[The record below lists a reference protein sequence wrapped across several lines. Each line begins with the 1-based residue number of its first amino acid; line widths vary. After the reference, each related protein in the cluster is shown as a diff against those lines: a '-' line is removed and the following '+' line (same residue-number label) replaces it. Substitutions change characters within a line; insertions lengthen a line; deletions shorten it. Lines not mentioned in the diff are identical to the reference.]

1 LSLLWTGR
9 RRRPT
14 AARVGIVLVLALVAG
29 CGSGGGSPGG
39 RAATAGGTAGGTT
52 STAAGTDAGGAG
64 AGACVR
70 NEQGTACLPIAA
82 EAARVDRATPG
93 FSAPTRI
100 TNPRFPVGELTQVLQ
115 LGHEAGKPLRIEVT
129 RLPRART
136 IEWDGRRVETV
147 ASQFIAYLGGRIGE
161 VAIDYFAQA
170 DDGSV
175 WYFGE
180 DVANYEHGTVAD
192 HDGTWL
198 AGKDGPPGMIMPSD
212 PQVGDVYRSENV
224 PGLVFE
230 QDTVRSTTATVDG
243 PRGPVQ
249 GAAMVEELLMDGTVE
264 HKAFAPGYG
273 EFQARAR
280 DELATVALALPI
292 DGAGSGPPAA
302 LAALA
307 DGARAAADAAAAGHW
322 PAATA
327 RVGAMTAAWKQAAG
341 SGVPEL
347 LARQM
352 TGALDALATAV
363 RGHDP
368 AGVRRAAPAAEQ
380 ASLDLQ
386 LRHRPPAEVD
396 LDRLDLWARRVLADS
411 AARDHG
417 AVAGDVATLQT
428 LWDRTAD
435 VAGPAAAG
443 RVEAALKPLATAA
456 AKQDTRAA
464 AAAVPALREALARV
478 AP

>member
-1 LSLLWTGR
+1 MTLRRTGR
-9 RRRPT
+9 ARRRT
-14 AARVGIVLVLALVAG
+14 AARVGVVLVLPLVAVG
-29 CGSGGGSPGG
+29 CGSGGGSSGG
-39 RAATAGGTAGGTT
+39 RAG
-52 STAAGTDAGGAG
+52 AGGAADTTASSAAEVTVGAAG
-64 AGACVR
+64 AGTCIR
-70 NEQGTACLPIAA
+70 NEQDTTCLPIAA
-82 EAARVDRATPG
+82 EATRVDRATPS

-100 TNPRFPVGELTQVLQ
+100 INPRFPVANLTQVLQ
-115 LGHEAGKPLRIEVT
+115 LGHEAGKPMRIEVT

-136 IEWDGRRVETV
+136 IEWDGRPVDTV
-147 ASQFIAYLGGRIGE
+147 ASQFVAYLGGRIRE

-180 DVANYEHGTVAD
+180 DVTNYENGAVAD

-198 AGKDGPPGMIMPSD
+198 AGKDGPPGMIMPAK
-212 PQVGDVYRSENV
+212 PEVGDVYRSENV

-249 GAAMVEELLMDGTVE
+249 GTAMVEELLMDGTVE

-273 EFQARAR
+273 EFQARAE

-292 DGAGSGPPAA
+292 DGAGGSPPVPLGT
-302 LAALA
+302 LA
-307 DGARAAADAAAAGHW
+307 GSIRAVADAADTGRW

-327 RVGAMTAAWKQAAG
+327 RVRVMTAAWKQAEG
-341 SGVPEL
+341 SGEPEL
-347 LARQM
+347 LAKEM
-352 TGALDALATAV
+352 SGALDALAAV
-363 RGHDP
+363 VRTRDP

-396 LDRLDLWARRVLADS
+396 LDRLDLWARRVLAD
-411 AARDHG
+411 AAAKDRG
-417 AVAGDVATLQT
+417 AVAGDVATLRV
-428 LWDRTAD
+428 LWDRTAH
-435 VAGPAAAG
+435 VADPAATA
-443 RVEAALKPLATAA
+443 RVGAALKRLATAA
-456 AKQDTRAA
+456 ANQDARPVAT
-464 AAAVPALREALARV
+464 AVPALREALAGV
-478 AP
+478 LP

>member
-1 LSLLWTGR
+1 VSLLWTAR
-9 RRRPT
+9 RRST
-14 AARVGIVLVLALVAG
+14 AARVGIVLALTLVAAG
-29 CGSGGGSPGG
+29 CGTGDGSGSSGG
-39 RAATAGGTAGGTT
+39 RAGVTTGGTT
-52 STAAGTDAGGAG
+52 STAAGAAVGGAG

-82 EAARVDRATPG
+82 EAARVDRATPS
-93 FSAPTRI
+93 FSTPTRI
-100 TNPRFPVGELTQVLQ
+100 TNARFPVGDLSQVLQ

-136 IEWDGRRVETV
+136 IEWHGRRVETV
-147 ASQFIAYLGGRIGE
+147 ASQFIAYLGGRIRE

-180 DVANYEHGTVAD
+180 DVANYENGAVAD
-192 HDGTWL
+192 HDGSWL
-198 AGKDGPPGMIMPSD
+198 AGKDGPPGMIMPAD
-212 PQVGDVYRSENV
+212 PQVHDVYRSENV

-249 GAAMVEELLMDGTVE
+249 GAALVEELLMDGTVE
-264 HKAFAPGYG
+264 QKAFAPGYG

-302 LAALA
+302 LAALT
-307 DGARAAADAAAAGHW
+307 DGARAVADAAAAGRW
-322 PAATA
+322 PAAMA
-327 RVGAMTAAWKQAAG
+327 RIGAMTAAWKQAGG

-347 LARQM
+347 LAKQM
-352 TGALDALATAV
+352 AGALDALAIAV

-368 AGVRRAAPAAEQ
+368 AGVRRAGPAAEQ

-396 LDRLDLWARRVLADS
+396 LDRLDLWARRILTDTT
-411 AARDHG
+411 ARDPG
-417 AVAGDVATLQT
+417 AVTGDVATLQV
-428 LWDRTAD
+428 LWDRTAHIAD
-435 VAGPAAAG
+435 PTAAG
-443 RVEAALKPLATAA
+443 RVEAALKPLASGAA
-456 AKQDTRAA
+456 RTDIRTA
-464 AAAVPALREALARV
+464 AAAVPALRNALSAV

>member
-1 LSLLWTGR
+1 MT
-9 RRRPT
+9 RRPTRPQRRST
-14 AARVGIVLVLALVAG
+14 AARVGIGLVLALVAAG
-29 CGSGGGSPGG
+29 CGSGGGGASSAG
-39 RAATAGGTAGGTT
+39 AARTTA
-52 STAAGTDAGGAG
+52 STAAGTAAAATRATLD
-64 AGACVR
+64 GACVR

-82 EAARVDRATPG
+82 EDARVDRARPS

-100 TNPRFPVGELTQVLQ
+100 TNARFPVGNLTQVLQ
-115 LGHEAGKPLRIEVT
+115 LGHEAGKPMRIEVT

-147 ASQFIAYLGGRIGE
+147 ASQFVAYLGGRIRE

-180 DVANYEHGTVAD
+180 DVANYENGTVAD

-198 AGKDGPPGMIMPSD
+198 AGKDGPPGMIMPAD
-212 PQVGDVYRSENV
+212 PRVGDVYRSENV

-230 QDTVRSTTATVDG
+230 QDTVRSTTATVNG

-249 GAAMVEELLMDGTVE
+249 GAATVEELLMDGTVE
-264 HKAFAPGYG
+264 QKAFAPGYG
-273 EFQARAR
+273 EFQARAK

-292 DGAGSGPPAA
+292 DGAGGSPPAA
-302 LAALA
+302 LAGLA
-307 DGARAAADAAAAGHW
+307 DGARAVADAAAAGHW

-327 RVGAMTAAWKQAAG
+327 RVGAMTAAWRQAGA
-341 SGVPEL
+341 SGVPAL

-352 TGALDALATAV
+352 TGALDALVAAART
-363 RGHDP
+363 HDP

-380 ASLDLQ
+380 AALDLQ

-396 LDRLDLWARRVLADS
+396 LDRLDLWARRVLTD
-411 AARDHG
+411 AAAKDRG
-417 AVAGDVATLQT
+417 AVAGDVATLQI
-428 LWDRTAD
+428 LWDRTAH
-435 VAGPAAAG
+435 VADPAAAG
-443 RVEAALKPLATAA
+443 RVEAALQALEKAATN
-456 AKQDTRAA
+456 QDTRAA
-464 AAAVPALREALARV
+464 AAAIPALREALAGV

>member
-1 LSLLWTGR
+1 MTRRPTGR
-9 RRRPT
+9 RRRRST
-14 AARVGIVLVLALVAG
+14 AARVGIVLALALVAAG
-29 CGSGGGSPGG
+29 CGSGGGGGASDGRPG
-39 RAATAGGTAGGTT
+39 AAGGTA
-52 STAAGTDAGGAG
+52 STAAGGAG
-64 AGACVR
+64 AGSCVR

-82 EAARVDRATPG
+82 EGARVDRARPS
-93 FSAPTRI
+93 FSAPARI
-100 TNPRFPVGELTQVLQ
+100 TNPRFPVGNLTQVLQ

-147 ASQFIAYLGGRIGE
+147 ASQFTAYLGGRISE
-161 VAIDYFAQA
+161 VAVDYFAQA

-180 DVANYEHGTVAD
+180 DVANYENGTVAD
-192 HDGTWL
+192 HDGSWL
-198 AGKDGPPGMIMPSD
+198 AGQDGPPGMIMPAD

-273 EFQARAR
+273 EFQARAK

-292 DGAGSGPPAA
+292 DGAGGSPPAV
-302 LAALA
+302 LATLA
-307 DGARAAADAAAAGHW
+307 DGARSAADAAAAGHW

-327 RVGAMTAAWKQAAG
+327 RVVAMTTAWKQAGPSA
-341 SGVPEL
+341 PAL
-347 LARQM
+347 LAGQM
-352 TGALDALATAV
+352 TGALDTLAAAT
-363 RGHDP
+363 RTHDP

-396 LDRLDLWARRVLADS
+396 LDRLDLWARRVLAD
-411 AARDHG
+411 AAAKDQG

-428 LWDRTAD
+428 VWDRTAG

-443 RVEAALKPLATAA
+443 RVEAALKPLAAAA

-464 AAAVPALREALARV
+464 AGAVPALREALARV
-478 AP
+478 TP

>member
-1 LSLLWTGR
+1 MG
-9 RRRPT
+9 
-14 AARVGIVLVLALVAG
+14 RVGIALVLALVAAG
-29 CGSGGGSPGG
+29 CGSGDGSSAGQGTTAGSP
-39 RAATAGGTAGGTT
+39 AA
-52 STAAGTDAGGAG
+52 TAAGTTSGAAGT
-64 AGACVR
+64 GACVR

-82 EAARVDRATPG
+82 EGARVDRARPS

-100 TNPRFPVGELTQVLQ
+100 TNARFPVGNLTQVLQ
-115 LGHEAGKPLRIEVT
+115 LGHEAGKPMRIEVT

-136 IEWDGRRVETV
+136 IELDGRPVETV
-147 ASQFIAYLGGRIGE
+147 ASQFVAYLGGRIRE

-180 DVANYEHGTVAD
+180 DVANYENGTVAD

-198 AGKDGPPGMIMPSD
+198 AGKDGPPGMIMPAD

-230 QDTVRSTTATVDG
+230 QDTVRSTTAAVDG

-264 HKAFAPGYG
+264 QKAFAPGYG
-273 EFQARAR
+273 EFQARAK

-292 DGAGSGPPAA
+292 DGARGSPPGA
-302 LAALA
+302 LTTLA
-307 DGARAAADAAAAGHW
+307 DGARAVAGAAAAGDW
-322 PAATA
+322 PAASA
-327 RVGAMTAAWKQAAG
+327 RVGAMAATWKQAG
-341 SGVPEL
+341 RSGVPEL
-347 LARQM
+347 LGKEMA
-352 TGALDALATAV
+352 GALDALAAAV

-368 AGVRRAAPAAEQ
+368 AAVRRAAPAAEQ

-396 LDRLDLWARRVLADS
+396 LDRLDLWARRVLTDT
-411 AARDHG
+411 AARDRG
-417 AVAGDVATLQT
+417 GVAGDVATLQV
-428 LWDRTAD
+428 LWDRTAH
-435 VAGPAAAG
+435 VADPAAAA

-456 AKQDTRAA
+456 ARQDTRAA
-464 AAAVPALREALARV
+464 AAAVPALRHALAGV